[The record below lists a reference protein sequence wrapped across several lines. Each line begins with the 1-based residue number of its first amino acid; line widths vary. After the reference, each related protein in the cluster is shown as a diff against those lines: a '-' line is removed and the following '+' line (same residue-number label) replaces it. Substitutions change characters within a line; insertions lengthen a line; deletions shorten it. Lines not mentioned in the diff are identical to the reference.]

1 MEQEDKQWLDQGNMH
16 VQTLGLEADDARM
29 VAPTPRLTDWKRCHL
44 DNNTRQTTHTPSPP
58 EVLFGTVGNREHSGT
73 LGYCYAQPSPL
84 RNKGYVHTPSLVC
97 VCVCFMAGIR
107 MSCED
112 KGPMML

>member
-1 MEQEDKQWLDQGNMH
+1 MEQEDKQWLDQTRGNMH
-16 VQTLGLEADDARM
+16 VQTLGLEADDARK

-58 EVLFGTVGNREHSGT
+58 EVLFGTVGKHSGT

-97 VCVCFMAGIR
+97 VCVCVLWLGYLCR
-107 MSCED
+107 VRT
-112 KGPMML
+112 KVQ